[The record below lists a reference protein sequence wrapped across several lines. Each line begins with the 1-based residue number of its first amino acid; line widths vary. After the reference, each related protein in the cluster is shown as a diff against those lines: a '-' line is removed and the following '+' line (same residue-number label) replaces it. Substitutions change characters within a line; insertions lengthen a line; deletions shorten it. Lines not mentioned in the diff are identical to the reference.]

1 MKKIIFP
8 TDFSEISKNAF
19 LYALHLAKNTHS
31 EITTLHTYQYP
42 AMNYMDVPIYLPEI
56 YEVTE
61 LSQFENYKGHIP
73 VLHKIAEGH
82 HLGHVKINNVLESGD
97 LIDSI
102 IDLTKKENADYI
114 VMGTKGDTG
123 LAATFLGSTT
133 EKVMN
138 DANAVVIAIPEDC
151 EYQPIKKI
159 LFITEFKT
167 EEIEVL
173 KKALTIAKAF
183 HSHID
188 CLYVK
193 PKENPV
199 DGRIIHDWKVMF
211 GNENVSFH
219 CIESDDKE
227 GLILEFIPLYHINM
241 LAMTT
246 HHRNFFQRIFDVS
259 LSKKLAFHTKIPIL
273 AFHP

>member
-8 TDFSEISKNAF
+8 TDFSDISKNAF

-31 EITTLHTYQYP
+31 EIITLHTYEYP
-42 AMNYMDVPIYLPEI
+42 AMSYGDMPLYLPEI

-73 VLHKIAEGH
+73 ILRDIAAKHRLE
-82 HLGHVKINNVLESGD
+82 HVKVSNVLESGD
-97 LIDSI
+97 LIENI
-102 IDLTKKENADYI
+102 LKLTEKEGAEYI
-114 VMGTKGDTG
+114 VMGTKGASG
-123 LAATFLGSTT
+123 LAATFLGSMT
-133 EKVMN
+133 ESVMN
-138 DANAVVIAIPEDC
+138 ESNAVVIGIPDGC
-151 EYQPIKKI
+151 SYQPVKKI

-173 KKALTIAKAF
+173 KKTLTIAKVF
-183 HSHID
+183 HSHVD

-193 PKENPV
+193 PSKNAV
-199 DGRIIHDWKVMF
+199 DDVIINDWKIMF
-211 GNENVSFH
+211 QNQDVSFH

-227 GLILEFIPLYHINM
+227 GLILEFIPLYSINM

-259 LSKKLAFHTKIPIL
+259 LSRKLAFHTKIPIL